1 MKIGLDLIEE
11 GKVEVKNKNIGL
23 IINHTSFSSNL
34 NYILEVFEKKEAKIK
49 AIFSPEHGLYGSQKN
64 GEKIEHQK
72 LEYKQVPVYSLYGKN
87 LKPTSE
93 MLDGLDLLIYDIQD
107 VGARFYT
114 YISTMLY
121 SFQSASE
128 NGVKFLVLDRPNPIG
143 GTMVEGPVLKDEL
156 RSFVGV
162 YNLPIRYAL
171 TPGELVNLY
180 AKENGKNNFEIIK
193 IEGWKRSM
201 LFDET
206 GLPWIFP
213 SPNMPSLT
221 SALLYPGICLFEGT
235 NLSVGRGTSKP
246 FEIIGAPWID
256 EQKLANKLKEK
267 LKEENVGVVP
277 IRFIP
282 YSSKYKDEL
291 CRGVYF
297 IVKDKKKLKSVSVA
311 IKTICEISQAYKESF
326 KWEEYTSRDGK
337 KIDHFSLLV
346 GDRKVRKFIENNEDP
361 EEIISSW
368 NKELEAYLK
377 RIEKIKLYE

>member
-1 MKIGLDLIEE
+1 MKIGLDLVEE
-11 GKVEVKNKNIGL
+11 GKVEVKGKSVGL

-34 NYILEVFEKKEAKIK
+34 SYILEVFEEREAKVK
-49 AIFSPEHGLYGSQKN
+49 AIFSPEHGIFGSQKD
-64 GEKIEHQK
+64 GEKVEHQK
-72 LEYKQVPVYSLYGKN
+72 LEDKNIPVYSLYGKY

-93 MLDGLDLLIYDIQD
+93 MLDGLDLLVYDIQD

-143 GTMVEGPVLKDEL
+143 GTLVEGPVLKDEL
-156 RSFVGV
+156 RSFVGA
-162 YNLPIRYAL
+162 YSLPIRYAL
-171 TPGELVNLY
+171 TPGELANLY
-180 AKENGKNNFEIIK
+180 ARENGINNFEVIK
-193 IEGWKRSM
+193 LEGWKRSM

-246 FEIIGAPWID
+246 FEVIGAPWIN
-256 EQKLANKLKEK
+256 EQKLAKKLKER
-267 LKEENVGVVP
+267 LKEDVGVVP
-277 IRFIP
+277 VRFIP

-291 CRGVYF
+291 CRGIYF
-297 IVKDKKKLKSVSVA
+297 VIKDRKKLKSVSVA
-311 IKTICEISQAYKESF
+311 IKTIYEIFQAYKENF
-326 KWEEYTSRDGK
+326 KWDEYISRGEEK
-337 KIDHFSLLV
+337 VDHFSLLA
-346 GDRKVRKFIENNEDP
+346 GDRKVRKLIESNENP

-368 NKELEAYLK
+368 NEEQKAYLK

>member
-1 MKIGLDLIEE
+1 MKIGLDLVEE
-11 GKVEVKNKNIGL
+11 GKVEVKGKSIGL
-23 IINHTSFSSNL
+23 IINHTSFSSKL
-34 NYILEVFEKKEAKIK
+34 NYVLEVFEGREAKVR
-49 AIFSPEHGLYGSQKN
+49 AIFSPEHGLFGSQKD

-72 LEYKQVPVYSLYGKN
+72 LEGENIPVYSLYGKN

-93 MLDGLDLLIYDIQD
+93 MLDGLDLLVYDIQD

-121 SFQSASE
+121 SFQSANE

-143 GTMVEGPVLKDEL
+143 GTLVEGPVLKDEL
-156 RSFVGV
+156 RSFVGA

-171 TPGELVNLY
+171 TPGELANLY
-180 AKENGKNNFEIIK
+180 ARENGISNFEIIK
-193 IEGWKRSM
+193 LEGWKRSM

-235 NLSVGRGTSKP
+235 NLSLGRGTSKP
-246 FEIIGAPWID
+246 FEVIGAPWID
-256 EQKLANKLKEK
+256 EQKLAKKLREK
-267 LKEENVGVVP
+267 LKEDVGVVP

-291 CRGVYF
+291 CRGIHF
-297 IVKDKKKLKSVSVA
+297 IIKDRKKLKSVSVA
-311 IKTICEISQAYKESF
+311 IKTIYEIFQAYKENF
-326 KWEEYTSRDGK
+326 KWDEYISRGEEK
-337 KIDHFSLLV
+337 VDHFSLLA
-346 GDRKVRKFIENNEDP
+346 GDRKVRKLIENNVNP
-361 EEIISSW
+361 EEIVSSW
-368 NKELEAYLK
+368 SDEQKAYLK
-377 RIEKIKLYE
+377 RIEGIKLYE

>member
-1 MKIGLDLIEE
+1 MKIGLDLVEE
-11 GKVEVKNKNIGL
+11 GKVEVKGKSVGL

-34 NYILEVFEKKEAKIK
+34 SYILEVFEEREAKVR
-49 AIFSPEHGLYGSQKN
+49 AIFSPEHGIFGSQKD
-64 GEKIEHQK
+64 GEKVEHQK
-72 LEYKQVPVYSLYGKN
+72 LEDKNIPVYSLYDKY

-93 MLDGLDLLIYDIQD
+93 MLDGLDLLVYDIQD

-143 GTMVEGPVLKDEL
+143 GTLVEGPVLKDEL
-156 RSFVGV
+156 RSFVGA
-162 YNLPIRYAL
+162 YSLPIRYAL
-171 TPGELVNLY
+171 TPGELANLY
-180 AKENGKNNFEIIK
+180 AKENGINNFEVIK
-193 IEGWKRSM
+193 LEGWKRSM

-246 FEIIGAPWID
+246 FEVIGAPWIN
-256 EQKLANKLKEK
+256 EQKLAKKLKER
-267 LKEENVGVVP
+267 LKEDVGVVP
-277 IRFIP
+277 VRFIP

-291 CRGVYF
+291 CRGIYF
-297 IVKDKKKLKSVSVA
+297 VIKDRKKLKSVSVA
-311 IKTICEISQAYKESF
+311 IKTIYEIFQAYKENF
-326 KWEEYTSRDGK
+326 KWDEYISRGEEK
-337 KIDHFSLLV
+337 VDHFSLLA
-346 GDRKVRKFIENNEDP
+346 GDRKVRKLIESNENP

-368 NKELEAYLK
+368 NEEQKAYLK

>member
-1 MKIGLDLIEE
+1 MKIGLDLVEE
-11 GKVEVKNKNIGL
+11 GKVEVKGKSVGL

-34 NYILEVFEKKEAKIK
+34 SYILEVFEEREAKVR
-49 AIFSPEHGLYGSQKN
+49 AIFSPEHGIFGSQKD
-64 GEKIEHQK
+64 GEKVEHQK
-72 LEYKQVPVYSLYGKN
+72 LEDKNIPVYSLYGKY

-93 MLDGLDLLIYDIQD
+93 MLDGLDLLVYDIQD

-143 GTMVEGPVLKDEL
+143 GTLVEGPVLKDEL
-156 RSFVGV
+156 RSFVGA
-162 YNLPIRYAL
+162 YSLPIRYAL
-171 TPGELVNLY
+171 TPGELANLY
-180 AKENGKNNFEIIK
+180 ARENGINNFEVVK
-193 IEGWKRSM
+193 LEGWKRSM

-246 FEIIGAPWID
+246 FEVIGAPWIN
-256 EQKLANKLKEK
+256 EQKLAKKLKER
-267 LKEENVGVVP
+267 LKEDVGVVP
-277 IRFIP
+277 VRFIP

-291 CRGVYF
+291 CRGIYF
-297 IVKDKKKLKSVSVA
+297 VIKDRKKLKSVSVA
-311 IKTICEISQAYKESF
+311 IKTIYEIFQAYKENF
-326 KWEEYTSRDGK
+326 KWDEYISRGEEK
-337 KIDHFSLLV
+337 VDHFSLLA
-346 GDRKVRKFIENNEDP
+346 GDRKVRKLIESNENP

-368 NKELEAYLK
+368 NEEQKAYLK

>member
-1 MKIGLDLIEE
+1 MKIGLDLVEE
-11 GKVEVKNKNIGL
+11 GKVEVKGKSVGL

-34 NYILEVFEKKEAKIK
+34 SYILEVFEEREAKVR
-49 AIFSPEHGLYGSQKN
+49 AIFSPEHGIFGSQKD
-64 GEKIEHQK
+64 GEKVEHQK
-72 LEYKQVPVYSLYGKN
+72 LEDKNIPVYSLYGKY

-93 MLDGLDLLIYDIQD
+93 MLDGLDLLVYDIQD

-143 GTMVEGPVLKDEL
+143 GTLVEGPVLKDEL
-156 RSFVGV
+156 RSFVGA
-162 YNLPIRYAL
+162 YSLPIRYAL
-171 TPGELVNLY
+171 TPGELANLY
-180 AKENGKNNFEIIK
+180 ARENGINNFEVIK
-193 IEGWKRSM
+193 LEGWKRSM

-246 FEIIGAPWID
+246 FEVIGAPWIN
-256 EQKLANKLKEK
+256 EQKLAKKLKER
-267 LKEENVGVVP
+267 LKEDVGVVP
-277 IRFIP
+277 VRFIP

-291 CRGVYF
+291 CRGIYF
-297 IVKDKKKLKSVSVA
+297 VIKDRKKLKSVSVA
-311 IKTICEISQAYKESF
+311 IKTIYEIFQAYKENF
-326 KWEEYTSRDGK
+326 KWDEYISRGEEK
-337 KIDHFSLLV
+337 VDHFSLLA
-346 GDRKVRKFIENNEDP
+346 GDRKVRKLIESNENP

-368 NKELEAYLK
+368 NEEQKAYLK

>member
-1 MKIGLDLIEE
+1 MKIGLDLVEE
-11 GKVEVKNKNIGL
+11 GKVEVKGKSVGL

-34 NYILEVFEKKEAKIK
+34 SYILEVFEEREAKVK
-49 AIFSPEHGLYGSQKN
+49 AIFSPEHGIFGSQKD
-64 GEKIEHQK
+64 GEKVEHQK
-72 LEYKQVPVYSLYGKN
+72 LEDKNIPVYSLYGKY

-93 MLDGLDLLIYDIQD
+93 MLDGLDLLVYDIQD

-143 GTMVEGPVLKDEL
+143 GTLVEGPVLKDEL
-156 RSFVGV
+156 RSFVGA
-162 YNLPIRYAL
+162 YSLPIRYAL
-171 TPGELVNLY
+171 TPGELANLY
-180 AKENGKNNFEIIK
+180 ARENGINNFEVVK
-193 IEGWKRSM
+193 LEGWKRSM

-246 FEIIGAPWID
+246 FEVIGAPWIN
-256 EQKLANKLKEK
+256 EQKLAKKLKER
-267 LKEENVGVVP
+267 LKEDVGVVP
-277 IRFIP
+277 VRFIP

-291 CRGVYF
+291 CRGIYF
-297 IVKDKKKLKSVSVA
+297 VIKDRKKLKSVSVA
-311 IKTICEISQAYKESF
+311 IKTIYEIFQAYKENF
-326 KWEEYTSRDGK
+326 KWDEYISRGEEK
-337 KIDHFSLLV
+337 VDHFSLLA
-346 GDRKVRKFIENNEDP
+346 GDRKVRKLIESNENP

-368 NKELEAYLK
+368 NEEQKSYLK